1 MQKKMICR
9 TQKVWACQVEYPSS
23 GGSCISHL
31 RLSGPPFLDIW
42 IMLCNASHEQTH
54 ALKVCF
60 FVVNIDSYHSEEH
73 ITADHVENYLP
84 IDRVH
89 EKKYLVYLCFAHTAC
104 SIDRDWTTCQH
115 IWYPHIRFSAIPC
128 HLHLSGRSRDLFYWI
143 RSKSPRHNGEVVWL
157 FRSKAQNL
165 QNPLLF
171 LNNGKNAM
179 MTSESLMG
187 G

>member
-1 MQKKMICR
+1 MNHAMQCQSWTDTCFKSMFLCGKYRLVSQWR
-9 TQKVWACQVEYPSS
+9 THHSGSRGKLFADWPSTWKE
-23 GGSCISHL
+23 I
-31 RLSGPPFLDIW
+31 
-42 IMLCNASHEQTH
+42 
-54 ALKVCF
+54 
-60 FVVNIDSYHSEEH
+60 
-73 ITADHVENYLP
+73 
-84 IDRVH
+84 
-89 EKKYLVYLCFAHTAC
+89 LCFVYTTC
-104 SIDRDWTTCQH
+104 SIDRDRTTCQH
-115 IWYPHIRFSAIPC
+115 TWYPHIRFSAIPC